1 MKTKEILKKFLQAL
15 GVIAIAL
22 VFVGLGNWQLDR
34 AAVVKEL
41 NAAAKVI
48 DPKIYSLSDLAAPTV
63 ALDSRNVNKQ
73 VAVSGFYVAN
83 FKAPLQSDKD
93 GVVSDWE
100 VALLQVDGSGPLSG
114 ILVVRGL
121 WADRLLNPDIAMS
134 TRIELVGTMQ
144 PHQNDDRTENVPG
157 VISRLDSSV
166 IVGQA
171 DLQLYDG
178 FIVAQSE
185 DTRAG
190 ELQRTR
196 VVAEAPV
203 SRVAGYYWQH
213 ISYVA
218 IWWLM
223 AAIVLYLPF
232 YRRKA
237 GKEAIGLPL

>member
-1 MKTKEILKKFLQAL
+1 MKTRSIIKKFFQAL
-15 GVIAIAL
+15 GVFALAL

-48 DPKIYSLSDLAAPTV
+48 DPKVYSLSELATPTF

-73 VAVSGFYVAN
+73 VAVSGFYISN
-83 FKAPLQSDKD
+83 FKAPLQSDND

-121 WADRLLNPDIAMS
+121 WADRLSNMDIAMS
-134 TRIELVGTMQ
+134 TRIELVGTIQ
-144 PHQNDDRTENVPG
+144 PHQNDDRAENVPG

-185 DTRAG
+185 ATRSG
-190 ELQRTR
+190 ELMRTR

-237 GKEAIGLPL
+237 GEEAIGLPL

>member
-1 MKTKEILKKFLQAL
+1 MKIKAITKKIFQAI

-22 VFVGLGNWQLDR
+22 VLVGLGNWQLDR
-34 AAVVKEL
+34 AHLVQRS
-41 NAAAKVI
+41 NAAAKVV
-48 DPKIYSLSDLAAPTV
+48 DPKIYSLNDLAAPTV

-73 VAVSGFYVAN
+73 VAVSGFYIAN

-93 GVVSDWE
+93 GKVNDWE
-100 VALLQVDGSGPLSG
+100 VALLQVDGSKPISG

-121 WADRLLNPDIAMS
+121 WSERLLNPDVAMS
-134 TRIELVGTMQ
+134 TKISLVGTLQ
-144 PHQNDDRTENVPG
+144 PHQNDDRAENVPG

-166 IVGQA
+166 IVGLSDVA
-171 DLQLYDG
+171 LYDG
-178 FIVAQSE
+178 FVVAKSE
-185 DTRAG
+185 KTREG
-190 ELQRTR
+190 DLVRTR
-196 VVAEAPV
+196 VEAKAPV

-237 GKEAIGLPL
+237 GE

>member
-1 MKTKEILKKFLQAL
+1 MKTKSIIKKFFQAL

-22 VFVGLGNWQLDR
+22 VLIGLGNWQLDR
-34 AAVVKEL
+34 AGMVKEL
-41 NAAAKVI
+41 KAAAKVT
-48 DPKIYSLSDLAAPTV
+48 DPKVYSLSDLASPTV

-83 FKAPLQSDKD
+83 FKAPLQRDKD

-100 VALLQVDGSGPLSG
+100 VALLQVDGVDPLSG

-121 WADRLLNPDIAMS
+121 WSDRLVNPDVAMS
-134 TRIELVGTMQ
+134 TRIDLVGNMQ
-144 PHQNDDRTENVPG
+144 PHQNDDRAENVPG

-166 IVGQA
+166 IVGLA

-185 DTRAG
+185 STRDG
-190 ELQRTR
+190 ELIRTR
-196 VVAEAPV
+196 VVAQEPV

-232 YRRKA
+232 YRRS
-237 GKEAIGLPL
+237 ITS

>member
-1 MKTKEILKKFLQAL
+1 MKTKSIIKKFLQAL

-22 VFVGLGNWQLDR
+22 VLIGLGNWQLDR
-34 AAVVKEL
+34 AGLVKEL

-48 DPKIYSLSDLAAPTV
+48 DPKVYSLNDLAAPTI

-93 GVVSDWE
+93 GLVSDWE
-100 VALLQVDGSGPLSG
+100 VALLQVDGVNPPSG

-121 WADRLLNPDIAMS
+121 WSDRLENPEVAMS
-134 TRIELVGTMQ
+134 TKINLVGNMQ
-144 PHQNDDRTENVPG
+144 PHQNDDRAENVPG

-166 IVGQA
+166 IVGLA

-185 DTRAG
+185 NTRDG
-190 ELQRTR
+190 DLVRTR

-232 YRRKA
+232 YRRSIA
-237 GKEAIGLPL
+237 S

>member
-1 MKTKEILKKFLQAL
+1 MKTRSIINKFLQAL
-15 GVIAIAL
+15 GVIALAL

-34 AAVVKEL
+34 AGVVKEL
-41 NAAAKVI
+41 KAAAKVI

-73 VAVSGFYVAN
+73 VAVSGFYIAN
-83 FKAPLQSDKD
+83 FKAPLQSDKN
-93 GVVSDWE
+93 GAVSDWE
-100 VALLQVDGSGPLSG
+100 VALLQVDGSVPPSG

-121 WADRLLNPDIAMS
+121 WSDRLLNPGVAMS
-134 TRIELVGTMQ
+134 TKIDLVGTMQ
-144 PHQNDDRTENVPG
+144 PHQNDDRAENMPG
-157 VISRLDSSV
+157 IISRLDSSV

-171 DLQLYDG
+171 DLQLFDG

-185 DTRAG
+185 ATRSD
-190 ELQRTR
+190 ELIRTR

-232 YRRKA
+232 YRRSIA
-237 GKEAIGLPL
+237 S

>member
-1 MKTKEILKKFLQAL
+1 MKTKARIKKLFHAL
-15 GVIAIAL
+15 GVVAIAL
-22 VFVGLGNWQLDR
+22 VLIGLGNWQLDR
-34 AAVVKEL
+34 AGMVKEL

-48 DPKIYSLSDLAAPTV
+48 DPKVYSLNELASPTV

-83 FKAPLQSDKD
+83 FKAPLQRDKD

-100 VALLQVDGSGPLSG
+100 VALLQVDGVDPLSG

-121 WADRLLNPDIAMS
+121 WSDRLANPEVAMS
-134 TRIELVGTMQ
+134 TRINLVGNMQ
-144 PHQNDDRTENVPG
+144 PHQNDDRAENVPG

-166 IVGQA
+166 IVGLA

-185 DTRAG
+185 STRDG
-190 ELQRTR
+190 ELIRTR
-196 VVAEAPV
+196 VVAQEPV

-232 YRRKA
+232 YRRS
-237 GKEAIGLPL
+237 ITS